1 MPHEHNITVPKT
13 ELVNLMVNATN
24 SCENE
29 KQNLWRNHR
38 TDSKMYVMNQKGLN
52 TMNIEIA
59 NRLVQLRKANNL
71 SQEQLAEKVGV
82 SRQAVSKWER
92 AEASPDTDN
101 LIILSKIYGISLDEM
116 LFSEDEPELPTTS
129 IETTG
134 TGTKQDEGYFGKGG
148 YGTYSGGEGASTNP
162 DGDEYSANP
171 GGDRYGANSGGGG
184 YGANS
189 GWEGSES
196 IAYRKKISKL
206 MHAFPYPVFITIIFL
221 LLGFIFHLWH
231 PAWLIY
237 LTIPIYYTV
246 ADSIGKT

>member
-1 MPHEHNITVPKT
+1 
-13 ELVNLMVNATN
+13 
-24 SCENE
+24 
-29 KQNLWRNHR
+29 
-38 TDSKMYVMNQKGLN
+38 
-52 TMNIEIA
+52 MNIEIA

-116 LFSEDEPELPTTS
+116 LFSEDEPELP
-129 IETTG
+129 
-134 TGTKQDEGYFGKGG
+134 
-148 YGTYSGGEGASTNP
+148 ASTNP
-162 DGDEYSANP
+162 DGDEYSANQ
-171 GGDRYGANSGGGG
+171 GGDGYGANADGDGYGANAGGDGYGANSDGGG

-189 GWEGSES
+189 CWGGSES

-221 LLGFIFHLWH
+221 LAGFIFHLWH
-231 PAWLIY
+231 PSWLIY

-246 ADSIGKT
+246 ADSIGKA